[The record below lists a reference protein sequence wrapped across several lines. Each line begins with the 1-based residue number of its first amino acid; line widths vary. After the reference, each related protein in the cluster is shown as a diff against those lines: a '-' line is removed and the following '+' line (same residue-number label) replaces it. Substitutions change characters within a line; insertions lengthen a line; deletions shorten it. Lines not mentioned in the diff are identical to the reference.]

1 MQVLYILNA
10 NSRQSL
16 KTICPFQLQ
25 IVRLK
30 YFNNDSEIWHN
41 VITPKIR

>member
-1 MQVLYILNA
+1 MQI
-10 NSRQSL
+10 QSKVL

-30 YFNNDSEIWHN
+30 YFNNDSEIWRHAKP
-41 VITPKIR
+41 VVS